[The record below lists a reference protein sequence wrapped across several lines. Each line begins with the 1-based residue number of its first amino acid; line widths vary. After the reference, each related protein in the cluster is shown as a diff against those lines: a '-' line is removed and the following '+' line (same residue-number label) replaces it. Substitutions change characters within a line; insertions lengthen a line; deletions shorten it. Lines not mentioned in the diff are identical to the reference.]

1 MAMFFATLGRGA
13 MTWTLVVIVLG
24 MTPVQTGLLYDNLDA
39 CYLSEETMRAEY
51 ARSFNA
57 WLEWAKQNPK
67 ESSYPASEED
77 MKKRLVF
84 GVCVPHGNAQIPN

>member
-1 MAMFFATLGRGA
+1 
-13 MTWTLVVIVLG
+13 
-24 MTPVQTGLLYDNLDA
+24 
-39 CYLSEETMRAEY
+39 MRAEY

-77 MKKRLVF
+77 MKKRLAF
-84 GVCVPHGNAQIPN
+84 GVCVPHGNAQFQTEIPGHLQKPLVESATGQFTSSG